1 MDGGEIRRVLE
12 TPIGGV
18 EIRTD
23 GRRLKALSLTSARPT
38 QGGDRDALFEE
49 LERYFRGEP
58 VTFADVD
65 VDLTGSTEFEREV
78 YKATRAIPFGKVATY
93 GQIAKAIG
101 RPNAQ
106 RAVGQALGK
115 NPTSIVIPCHR
126 VVASDGGLGGFTGGL
141 HWKRKLLRLEG
152 ILP

>member
-1 MDGGEIRRVLE
+1 MERRVIS

-18 EIRTD
+18 ELRTE
-23 GRRLKALSLTSARPT
+23 GERLVALNLTRARPT
-38 QGGDRDALFEE
+38 QGEARDPLVRK
-49 LERYFRGEP
+49 LEQYFRGEP
-58 VTFADVD
+58 VSFEDVHVNLD
-65 VDLTGSTEFEREV
+65 HATDFERSV
-78 YKATRAIPFGKVATY
+78 YEAVRAIPFGKVATY

-126 VVASDGGLGGFTGGL
+126 VVASHGLGGFTGGIA
-141 HWKRKLLRLEG
+141 WKKKLLRLEG
-152 ILP
+152 VLP